1 MLGIT
6 PVAGAVVGM
15 AALFSASVRAPLTE
29 IVLTV
34 EMTGRGDLTLSLL
47 GASLMAMVVAMVLNS
62 EPIYETLKRRM
73 LAQQALASQ
82 TVAGIPAGSP

>member
-1 MLGIT
+1 
-6 PVAGAVVGM
+6 
-15 AALFSASVRAPLTE
+15 
-29 IVLTV
+29 
-34 EMTGRGDLTLSLL
+34 
-47 GASLMAMVVAMVLNS
+47 MAMVVAMVLNS